1 MKIAFLIHNAYGIG
15 GTIRATGNLA
25 SALAARHDVEIVS
38 VYRGADAPKL
48 PADRRVRLTSLIDIR
63 KDAPGSEADNEL
75 QQQPSALLPA
85 RERDVKAFTRLAD
98 LRVAQYLEATDADVV
113 VATRPGLLVHLTR
126 LATDRTFLRIGQ
138 EHLIHGGHHP
148 EVRAAQDAAIP
159 LLDAHT
165 TVSEADA
172 ATHREML
179 PEAGTHIAALP
190 NGVSAADVEPSDG
203 AAKLV
208 VAAGRLIPVK
218 RYDLLVDAFAKVVA
232 ERPDWRLRIYGRGP
246 ERAALRARID
256 ELGLAENIAL
266 MGPHSPI
273 ETEWAKGSI
282 AAVTSDFESFGMT
295 IVEAMHCG
303 VPVVATD
310 CPQGPREIIEDGV
323 DGLLVPPGDADAVA
337 EGLLRLIDD
346 EELRRSM
353 GRAARV
359 SALRYAPAR
368 IAERF
373 EEIVRAV
380 RPELLPPETAA
391 APATAP
397 APAAAPA
404 SAPATLRRTAARLVR
419 PLRRKAA
426 EALRPARPAT
436 AAEQPAPPPAP
447 LKPLR
452 PRASARATPDG
463 GLAVRLPR
471 AGVTGERLTLT
482 ARLRGTD
489 GTGEGERIEIP
500 LTRPATGKG
509 PLTAVLDRPGTTLA
523 EGRWDFFA
531 ERADDRKRARVAA
544 DLVEQARLL
553 TLPLRQEED
562 GHVTAWVPYVT
573 AAGSLTLRTWR
584 RRAHAELDGIAVGED
599 SLTVTATVLGTITPL
614 GPASRLALVSPEDAA
629 HDVEIPLTAL
639 PGRRLSCTVP
649 YGLLFAR
656 RGTAHDVWRLELRP
670 APAEPPVPLGR
681 LTGDGVDRK
690 RTDVHP
696 ARDLEHPVRG
706 TVAVRPVFDP
716 ENDLTL
722 DVSDVTQATM

>member
-25 SALAARHDVEIVS
+25 SALAARHDVELVS
-38 VYRGADAPKL
+38 VYRSADAPKL

-63 KDAPGSEADNEL
+63 KDAPGSETDNEL

-126 LATDRTFLRIGQ
+126 LATERTYVRIGQ
-138 EHLIHGGHHP
+138 EHLIYDGHHP

-159 LLDAHT
+159 FLDALT

-172 ATHREML
+172 ATHRAKL
-179 PEAGTHIAALP
+179 PEARTHIAALP
-190 NGVSAADVEPSDG
+190 NGVSAAAVEPSEG
-203 AAKLV
+203 SAKLV

-218 RYDLLVDAFAKVVA
+218 RYGLLVDAFAQVVA

-246 ERAALRARID
+246 ERTALRERID
-256 ELGLAENIAL
+256 ELGLSDNIAL

-323 DGLLVPPGDADAVA
+323 DGLLVRPGDAGAIA
-337 EGLLRLIDD
+337 EGLLKLIDD

-353 GRAARV
+353 GRAARA
-359 SALRYAPAR
+359 SAQRYAPAQ

-373 EEIVRAV
+373 ERIVREV
-380 RPELLPPETAA
+380 RPELLPEPVDQAAA
-391 APATAP
+391 APAP
-397 APAAAPA
+397 APA
-404 SAPATLRRTAARLVR
+404 SAALRRTAARLVR

-426 EALRPARPAT
+426 GALRPVRPEAT
-436 AAEQPAPPPAP
+436 PQEPAP

-452 PRASARATPDG
+452 PRASARATADG

-489 GTGEGERIEIP
+489 GTGEGERIELP

-509 PLTAVLDRPGTTLA
+509 PLTALLDRAGTPLA
-523 EGRWDFFA
+523 EGRWDFFV
-531 ERADDRKRARVAA
+531 ERADDGKRARVAA
-544 DLVEQARLL
+544 GLVEQARLL
-553 TLPLRQEED
+553 TLPLGRDAD

-584 RRAHAELDGIAVGED
+584 RPAHAELDAITVGEA
-599 SLTVTATVLGTITPL
+599 SLTVTATVHGTAAPL
-614 GPASRLALVSPEDAA
+614 TPASRLVLVSPEDGSY
-629 HDVEIPLTAL
+629 DVDVPLTAL
-639 PGRRLSCTVP
+639 GARQLRCTVP
-649 YGLLFAR
+649 YDLLFAR
-656 RGTAHDVWRLELRP
+656 RGTAHDVWRLALRP
-670 APAEPPVPLGR
+670 APAEPHVPLGR

-696 ARDLEHPVRG
+696 ARTLGHPVRG

-722 DVSDVTQATM
+722 DVNDVTQATM

>member
-25 SALAARHDVEIVS
+25 SALAARHDVELVS
-38 VYRGADAPKL
+38 VYRSADTPKL
-48 PADRRVRLTSLIDIR
+48 PVSRRVRVTSLIDVR
-63 KDAPGSEADNEL
+63 KDAPGSETDNEL

-126 LATDRTFLRIGQ
+126 LATERTYVRIGQ
-138 EHLIHGGHHP
+138 EHLIYDGHHP

-159 LLDAHT
+159 LLDALT

-179 PEAGTHIAALP
+179 PEARTHIAALP
-190 NGVSAADVEPSDG
+190 NGVSAAGVEPSDG
-203 AAKLV
+203 TAKLV

-218 RYDLLVDAFAKVVA
+218 RYGLLVDAFAKVVA
-232 ERPDWRLRIYGRGP
+232 ERPDWQLRIYGRGP
-246 ERAALRARID
+246 ERTALRARID
-256 ELGLAENIAL
+256 ALGLNENIAL

-273 ETEWAKGSI
+273 ETEWAKGSV

-323 DGLLVPPGDADAVA
+323 DGLLVRPGDADAVA
-337 EGLLRLIDD
+337 EGLLKLIGD

-353 GRAARV
+353 GSAARA
-359 SALRYAPAR
+359 SARRYAPAQ

-373 EEIVRAV
+373 EQIVRAV
-380 RPELLPPETAA
+380 RPELLPQAPA
-391 APATAP
+391 APAARPTA
-397 APAAAPA
+397 APAA
-404 SAPATLRRTAARLVR
+404 LRRTAARLVR

-426 EALRPARPAT
+426 EAAEALRPARTPA
-436 AAEQPAPPPAP
+436 AAAPEEPAP

-452 PRASARATPDG
+452 PRASARATADG
-463 GLAVRLPR
+463 GLSVRLPR

-489 GTGEGERIEIP
+489 GTGDGEHLAVP

-509 PLTAVLDRPGTTLA
+509 PLTAVLDRAGTPLA
-523 EGRWDFFA
+523 EGRWDFFV
-531 ERADDRKRARVAA
+531 ERADDGKRARVAA

-553 TLPLRQEED
+553 TLPLGRD
-562 GHVTAWVPYVT
+562 SGGHVTAWVPYAT

-584 RRAHAELDGIAVGED
+584 RRAHAELDRIAVGED
-599 SLTVTATVLGTITPL
+599 SLTVTATVHGDAPPLTP
-614 GPASRLALVSPEDAA
+614 AARLVLVSPADSSY
-629 HDVEIPLTAL
+629 DVDVPLTAHGDRQL
-639 PGRRLSCTVP
+639 HATVP
-649 YGLLFAR
+649 YELLFAR
-656 RGTAHDVWRLELRP
+656 RGTARDTWRLALRP
-670 APAEPPVPLGR
+670 APSEPHIPLGR

-696 ARDLEHPVRG
+696 ARTLEHPVRG

>member
-25 SALAARHDVEIVS
+25 SALAARHDVELVS
-38 VYRGADAPKL
+38 VYRSADAPKL
-48 PADRRVRLTSLIDIR
+48 PAGRRVRLTSLIDIR
-63 KDAPGSEADNEL
+63 KDAPGSETDNEL

-126 LATDRTFLRIGQ
+126 LATERTYVRIGQ
-138 EHLIHGGHHP
+138 EHLIYDGHHP

-159 LLDAHT
+159 LLDALT

-172 ATHREML
+172 ATHRAKL
-179 PEAGTHIAALP
+179 PEARTHIAALP
-190 NGVSAADVEPSDG
+190 NGVSAAAVEPSEG
-203 AAKLV
+203 SAKLV

-218 RYDLLVDAFAKVVA
+218 RYGLLVDAFAEVVA

-246 ERAALRARID
+246 ERTALRERID
-256 ELGLAENIAL
+256 ALGLGENIAL

-323 DGLLVPPGDADAVA
+323 DGLLVRPGDAGAIA
-337 EGLLRLIDD
+337 EGLLKLIDD

-353 GRAARV
+353 GRAARA
-359 SALRYAPAR
+359 SAQRYAPAQ

-373 EEIVRAV
+373 EQIVREV
-380 RPELLPPETAA
+380 RPELLPERVDKAA
-391 APATAP
+391 APTP
-397 APAAAPA
+397 APA
-404 SAPATLRRTAARLVR
+404 SAALRRTAARLVR
-419 PLRRKAA
+419 PLRRKATK
-426 EALRPARPAT
+426 ALRPARPA
-436 AAEQPAPPPAP
+436 AVPEEPAP

-452 PRASARATPDG
+452 PRASARATADG

-489 GTGEGERIEIP
+489 GTGEGERIELP

-509 PLTAVLDRPGTTLA
+509 ALTAVLDRAATPLA

-531 ERADDRKRARVAA
+531 ERADDGKRARVAA

-553 TLPLRQEED
+553 TLPLGLDAD

-584 RRAHAELDGIAVGED
+584 RPAHAELDAITVGEA
-599 SLTVTATVLGTITPL
+599 SLTVTATVHGTAAPL
-614 GPASRLALVSPEDAA
+614 TPASRLVLVSPEDSSY
-629 HDVEIPLTAL
+629 DVDVPLTAL
-639 PGRRLSCTVP
+639 GPRQLRCTVP
-649 YGLLFAR
+649 YDLLFAR
-656 RGTAHDVWRLELRP
+656 RGTAHDVWRIALRP
-670 APAEPPVPLGR
+670 APAEPHVPIGR

-696 ARDLEHPVRG
+696 ARTLGHPVRG

-722 DVSDVTQATM
+722 DVNDVTQATM

>member
-25 SALAARHDVEIVS
+25 SALAARHDVELVS
-38 VYRGADAPKL
+38 VYRSADAPKL
-48 PADRRVRLTSLIDIR
+48 PPGRRVRLTSLIDIR
-63 KDAPGSEADNEL
+63 KDAPGSETDNEL

-126 LATDRTFLRIGQ
+126 LATERTYVRIGQ

-159 LLDAHT
+159 LLDALT

-172 ATHREML
+172 ATHRAML
-179 PEAGTHIAALP
+179 PEARTHIAALP
-190 NGVSAADVEPSDG
+190 NGVSAAAVEPSDG
-203 AAKLV
+203 SAKLV

-218 RYDLLVDAFAKVVA
+218 RYGLLVDAFAKVVA

-246 ERAALRARID
+246 ERTALRERID
-256 ELGLAENIAL
+256 ELGLNENIAL

-323 DGLLVPPGDADAVA
+323 AGLLVRPGDADAIA
-337 EGLLRLIDD
+337 EGLLKLIDD

-353 GRAARV
+353 GRAARA
-359 SALRYAPAR
+359 SAQRYAPAQ

-373 EEIVRAV
+373 EQIVREV
-380 RPELLPPETAA
+380 RPELLPEPAA
-391 APATAP
+391 VKAAEAPDS
-397 APAAAPA
+397 APAA
-404 SAPATLRRTAARLVR
+404 LRRTAARLVR

-426 EALRPARPAT
+426 EAAGVLRPARPEAT
-436 AAEQPAPPPAP
+436 PTPQEPAP

-452 PRASARATPDG
+452 PRASARATADG

-471 AGVTGERLTLT
+471 AGVTGEHLTLT

-489 GTGEGERIEIP
+489 GTGEGERIELP

-509 PLTAVLDRPGTTLA
+509 PLTAVLDRAGTTLA
-523 EGRWDFFA
+523 EGRWDFFV
-531 ERADDRKRARVAA
+531 ERADDGKRARVAA

-553 TLPLRQEED
+553 TLPLGSD
-562 GHVTAWVPYVT
+562 AGGHVTAWVPYAT

-584 RRAHAELDGIAVGED
+584 RPAHAELDAITVGEA
-599 SLTVTATVLGTITPL
+599 SLTVTATLHGTAAPL
-614 GPASRLALVSPEDAA
+614 TPASRLVLVSPEDGSY
-629 HDVEIPLTAL
+629 DVDVPVTAL
-639 PGRRLSCTVP
+639 GERQLRCTVP
-649 YGLLFAR
+649 YDLLFAR
-656 RGTAHDVWRLELRP
+656 RGTAHDVWRLALRP
-670 APAEPPVPLGR
+670 APAEPHVPLGR

-696 ARDLEHPVRG
+696 ARTLEHPVRG

-722 DVSDVTQATM
+722 DVNDVTQATM

>member
-25 SALAARHDVEIVS
+25 SALAARHDVELVS
-38 VYRGADAPKL
+38 VYRSADAPKL
-48 PADRRVRLTSLIDIR
+48 PAGRRVRLTSLIDIR
-63 KDAPGSEADNEL
+63 KDAPGSETDNEL

-126 LATDRTFLRIGQ
+126 LATERTYVRIGQ
-138 EHLIHGGHHP
+138 EHLIYGGHHP

-159 LLDAHT
+159 LLDALT

-172 ATHREML
+172 ATHRAML
-179 PEAGTHIAALP
+179 PEARTHIAALP
-190 NGVSAADVEPSDG
+190 NGVSAAAVEPSEG
-203 AAKLV
+203 SAKLV

-218 RYDLLVDAFAKVVA
+218 RYGLLVDAFAEVVA

-246 ERAALRARID
+246 ERTALRERID
-256 ELGLAENIAL
+256 ELGLNENIAL

-323 DGLLVPPGDADAVA
+323 DGLLVRPGDAGAIA
-337 EGLLRLIDD
+337 EGLLKLIDD

-353 GRAARV
+353 GRAARA
-359 SALRYAPAR
+359 SAQRYAPAQ

-373 EEIVRAV
+373 EQIVREV
-380 RPELLPPETAA
+380 RPELLPEPADKATA

-397 APAAAPA
+397 ASAA
-404 SAPATLRRTAARLVR
+404 LRRTAARLVR

-426 EALRPARPAT
+426 EALRPARPAAT
-436 AAEQPAPPPAP
+436 PEEPAP

-452 PRASARATPDG
+452 PRASARATADG

-489 GTGEGERIEIP
+489 GTGEGERIELP

-509 PLTAVLDRPGTTLA
+509 PLTAVLDRAGTPLA
-523 EGRWDFFA
+523 EGRWDFFV
-531 ERADDRKRARVAA
+531 ERADDGKRARVAA

-553 TLPLRQEED
+553 TLPLGLDAD
-562 GHVTAWVPYVT
+562 GHVTARVPYVT

-584 RRAHAELDGIAVGED
+584 RPAHAELDAITVGEA
-599 SLTVTATVLGTITPL
+599 SLTVTATVHGAAAPL
-614 GPASRLALVSPEDAA
+614 TPASRLVLVSPEDSSY
-629 HDVEIPLTAL
+629 DVDVPVTAL
-639 PGRRLSCTVP
+639 GPRQLRCTVP
-649 YGLLFAR
+649 YDLLFAR
-656 RGTAHDVWRLELRP
+656 RGTAHDVWHIALRP
-670 APAEPPVPLGR
+670 APAEPPIPVGR

-696 ARDLEHPVRG
+696 ARTLEHPVRG

-722 DVSDVTQATM
+722 DVNDVTQATM